1 MDKPEM
7 IGLFSENVGDSLLAG
22 LTSQSQA
29 LLGISVIPNQV
40 PKPEDIEKAREA
52 VLFRKVTKLKK
63 FNVRVFDLL
72 KREDQLAYELLIAE
86 LFPKAQAK
94 EIHLIVRERKL
105 VEHPEAKWL
114 MMLQWYDLD
123 IHVEKRKDVME
134 ISGEAHGQSS
144 P

>member
-1 MDKPEM
+1 MADSEM
-7 IGLFSENVGDSLLAG
+7 IGLFNENIGDSLLAG

-29 LLGISVIPNQV
+29 LLGIAVLPNQV

-52 VLFRKVTKLKK
+52 VLFKKATKLKK

-72 KREDQLAYELLIAE
+72 KPADRVEYEQLIAE

-94 EIHLIVRERKL
+94 EIHLIARERRL

-123 IHVEKRKDVME
+123 IHVEKRKDVMS
-134 ISGEAHGQSS
+134 IPGEAHGQSS